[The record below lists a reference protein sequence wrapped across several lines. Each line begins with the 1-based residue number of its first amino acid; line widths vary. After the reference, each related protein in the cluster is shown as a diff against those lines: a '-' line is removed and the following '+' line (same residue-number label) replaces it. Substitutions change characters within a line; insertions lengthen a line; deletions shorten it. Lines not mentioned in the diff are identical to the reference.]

1 MRILVLGG
9 GAREHAICWKLKQRE
24 RLYDSP
30 PETKI
35 FCAPGNA
42 GIANI
47 AETVELIPTDV
58 KAVVGFAMRERIDL
72 VVVGPE
78 GPLAAGVAD
87 ALDKERIPVFGPRKN
102 AALLESSKA
111 FAKEF
116 MQRHDI
122 PTARYAVFSFEDQVE
137 CRAFLRHM
145 NYPAVIKADGL
156 AAGKG
161 VIIVETEAE
170 GTHALDEIF
179 THRIFGE
186 AGQRIVIEEYMTGEE
201 ASIFAITDGI
211 DYDLLATAQDH
222 KRIFDGDRGKNT
234 GGMGA
239 YAPAAI
245 VTPEII
251 EQVKREIIE
260 PTLKG
265 LRDEGRIYRGI
276 LYIGVMIANGRA
288 RVVEFNVRFGDPEAE
303 VVLPLLE
310 GDLAEIFLACAEGHL
325 APLLPIK
332 QFSASAVTIVM
343 ASQGYPDSYQT
354 GEVITGLEAFDQK
367 KEIEQGIA
375 VFHGATKLDDRGRFL
390 TSGGRVLSVTAV
402 GYDDDLRHTIT
413 AAYNAVAQISFNGA
427 YYRSDIGKKALHIP
441 ELRTV

>member
-9 GAREHAICWKLKQRE
+9 GAREHAICWKLKQ
-24 RLYDSP
+24 SP
-30 PETKI
+30 RVAKI

-42 GIANI
+42 GIAQI
-47 AETVELIPTDV
+47 AESVELIPTDV
-58 KAVVGFAMRERIDL
+58 KAVVGFALRERIDL

-78 GPLAAGVAD
+78 GPLAVGVAD

-122 PTARYAVFSFEDQVE
+122 PTARYAVFSFEEQIE
-137 CRAFLRHM
+137 CRAFLRHV

-161 VIIVETEAE
+161 VMICETEAE
-170 GTHALDEIF
+170 ATHALDEIF

-186 AGQRIVIEEYMTGEE
+186 AGQRVVIEEFMEGEE
-201 ASIFAITDGI
+201 ASVFALTDGV
-211 DYDLLATAQDH
+211 DYAVLASAQDH
-222 KRIFDGDRGKNT
+222 KRILDGDRGKNT

-239 YAPAAI
+239 YAPAPI
-245 VTPEII
+245 VTEDII
-251 EQVKREIIE
+251 EQVKKEIIE
-260 PTLKG
+260 RTLKG
-265 LRDEGRIYRGI
+265 LREEGRMYRGV
-276 LYIGVMIANGRA
+276 LYCGLMITNGYA

-303 VVLPLLE
+303 VVIPLID
-310 GDLAEIFLACAEGHL
+310 GDFAEILLACAEGRL
-325 APLLPIK
+325 STVLPIK
-332 QFSASAVTIVM
+332 QFQASAVTIVM

-354 GEVITGLEAFDQK
+354 GEVISGLEEFNQK
-367 KEIEQGIA
+367 REIEEGTV
-375 VFHGATKLDDRGRFL
+375 VFHGATKLDDKNHYL

-402 GYDDDLRHTIT
+402 GFAEDLRQTIT
-413 AAYNAVAQISFNGA
+413 QAYNAVSQISFNGA
-427 YYRSDIGKKALHIP
+427 YYRSDIGKKGLKAMQ
-441 ELRTV
+441 TV

>member
-1 MRILVLGG
+1 MVL
-9 GAREHAICWKLKQRE
+9 L
-24 RLYDSP
+24 P
-30 PETKI
+30 
-35 FCAPGNA
+35 
-42 GIANI
+42 
-47 AETVELIPTDV
+47 V
-58 KAVVGFAMRERIDL
+58 KAL
-72 VVVGPE
+72 S
-78 GPLAAGVAD
+78 
-87 ALDKERIPVFGPRKN
+87 
-102 AALLESSKA
+102 SSKPKRREPTRSTRSSPIA
-111 FAKEF
+111 F
-116 MQRHDI
+116 
-122 PTARYAVFSFEDQVE
+122 S
-137 CRAFLRHM
+137 
-145 NYPAVIKADGL
+145 
-156 AAGKG
+156 
-161 VIIVETEAE
+161 
-170 GTHALDEIF
+170 
-179 THRIFGE
+179 GE

-276 LYIGVMIANGRA
+276 LYIGVMISNGRA

-303 VVLPLLE
+303 VVLPLLD

-332 QFSASAVTIVM
+332 QFPASAVTIVM

-354 GEVITGLEAFDQK
+354 GEVITGLDDFDQK

-375 VFHGATKLDDRGRFL
+375 VFHGATKLDEHGRFL

-402 GYDDDLRHTIT
+402 GYDDDLRHTPLPLPTMRSRRSASMAPTT
-413 AAYNAVAQISFNGA
+413 AATSVRKPTGLPSRALCKIFSSVGIKNPGIPDLGF
-427 YYRSDIGKKALHIP
+427 RDLHFSDDQVNP
-441 ELRTV
+441 

>member
-9 GAREHAICWKLKQRE
+9 GAREHAICWKLKQ
-24 RLYDSP
+24 SP
-30 PETKI
+30 RVANV

-42 GIANI
+42 GIARI

-58 KAVVGFAMRERIDL
+58 KAVLGFAMRERIDL

-122 PTARYAVFSFEDQVE
+122 PTARYAVFQFEEQVE
-137 CRAFLRHM
+137 CRAFLRHV

-161 VIIVETEAE
+161 VIICETEAE

-186 AGQRIVIEEYMTGEE
+186 AGQRVVIEEYMSGEE
-201 ASIFAITDGI
+201 ASIFALTDGI
-211 DYDLLATAQDH
+211 DYALLAPAQDH
-222 KRIFDGDRGKNT
+222 KRILDGDRGKNT

-239 YAPAAI
+239 YAPTPI
-245 VTPEII
+245 VTEEIL

-260 PTLKG
+260 PALKG
-265 LRDEGRIYRGI
+265 LREEGRLYRGV
-276 LYIGVMIANGRA
+276 LYCGVMINGGRA

-303 VVLPLLE
+303 VVLPLID
-310 GDLAEIFLACAEGHL
+310 GDLAEIFLACAEGRL

-332 QFSASAVTIVM
+332 QFPATAVTIVM

-354 GEVITGLEAFDQK
+354 GEVITGLEDFTQK
-367 KEIEQGIA
+367 EEIEQGIA
-375 VFHGATKLDDRGRFL
+375 VFHGATKLDERGRYL
-390 TSGGRVLSVTAV
+390 TSGGRVLAVTAV
-402 GYDDDLRHTIT
+402 GFEDDLRHTIS
-413 AAYNAVAQISFNGA
+413 AAYNAVSAISFNGA
-427 YYRSDIGKKALHIP
+427 YYRSDIGKKGLKAMDASIA
-441 ELRTV
+441 